1 MRDTTLRIGI
11 SLFFH
16 ILVLTLEDLEVI
28 DVNFEIV
35 LLLLHLILLK
45 HVNLGNIVLCAQ
57 GFICLRC
64 AIASATCHLIVLVHE
79 YAYEY
84 FGFTPLC

>member
-45 HVNLGNIVLCAQ
+45 HVNLWYVVPCSQ
-57 GFICLRC
+57 SFICS
-64 AIASATCHLIVLVHE
+64 ASNID
-79 YAYEY
+79 
-84 FGFTPLC
+84 